1 MNTTQKRN
9 LQAKAAGGY
18 IVLPEISKNKIAE
31 VYYRRA
37 MTDEIE
43 RMLSSMFRAIERAYT
58 TIPVQNAK
66 MSDAERLTRLRR
78 LLERLRRQYG
88 AKLDKNAERIIKKY
102 LNKAQSGISDS
113 LLRNMRKIQGDGFT
127 INFDS
132 RKYGRVLK
140 IRAALNAEL
149 IKNTTSQIVS
159 NVTNVVYDGVTTGQS
174 WHRVEQDLRSQK
186 RIAADRIK
194 RIARDQ
200 TAKLNENLN
209 EMAMRDAGVE
219 FFEWSTA
226 RDERVS
232 TGYGGHKQLDGKIYK
247 WGDNANYPVID
258 TYGHRGVPG
267 QRVNCFTGDIKP
279 DFLFPIEKLY
289 KRHYSGNINVICF
302 DGHSTVRATP
312 NHPFLTE
319 KGWVAANN
327 LKSGDNIVCIEP
339 VSVCPDNVYNRN
351 VSFRQI
357 FKALQLLGFVAGTVT
372 GRRHQFH
379 GDGIVN
385 KKVNV
390 IDIDSLLRS
399 HGISA
404 FDKSLRKFSLA
415 KADMRIKTSYF
426 TMLGIL
432 YTFLYRAG
440 TTNSLMGF
448 RREFLQVLRTHLAK
462 TNEIS
467 RRAIADLNSVIM
479 QNLYNLSTADRK
491 LFRKSQTAFAF
502 KVKRAYRIFGQ
513 IIYSRWI
520 RSDFNTSF
528 LKGSKSSV
536 SGNTVFFTNYSDRV
550 TCKVVI
556 KKVLRNRTGKF
567 SGHVYNLQ
575 CVGGLYTINNGVV
588 NHNCR
593 CTARPVLLQK
603 DYQARQTSDGDWVIT
618 KGRL

>member
-113 LLRNMRKIQGDGFT
+113 LLRNMRKIMGDRFT

-174 WHRVEQDLRSQK
+174 WHRVEQDLRTQK

-226 RDERVS
+226 NDERVS

-267 QRVNCFTGDIKP
+267 QRVNC
-279 DFLFPIEKLY
+279 
-289 KRHYSGNINVICF
+289 
-302 DGHSTVRATP
+302 
-312 NHPFLTE
+312 
-319 KGWVAANN
+319 
-327 LKSGDNIVCIEP
+327 
-339 VSVCPDNVYNRN
+339 
-351 VSFRQI
+351 
-357 FKALQLLGFVAGTVT
+357 
-372 GRRHQFH
+372 
-379 GDGIVN
+379 
-385 KKVNV
+385 
-390 IDIDSLLRS
+390 
-399 HGISA
+399 
-404 FDKSLRKFSLA
+404 
-415 KADMRIKTSYF
+415 
-426 TMLGIL
+426 
-432 YTFLYRAG
+432 
-440 TTNSLMGF
+440 
-448 RREFLQVLRTHLAK
+448 
-462 TNEIS
+462 
-467 RRAIADLNSVIM
+467 
-479 QNLYNLSTADRK
+479 
-491 LFRKSQTAFAF
+491 
-502 KVKRAYRIFGQ
+502 
-513 IIYSRWI
+513 
-520 RSDFNTSF
+520 
-528 LKGSKSSV
+528 
-536 SGNTVFFTNYSDRV
+536 
-550 TCKVVI
+550 
-556 KKVLRNRTGKF
+556 
-567 SGHVYNLQ
+567 
-575 CVGGLYTINNGVV
+575 
-588 NHNCR
+588 R

>member
-1 MNTTQKRN
+1 MNTTKRRN

-113 LLRNMRKIQGDGFT
+113 LLRNMRKIMGDKFT

-232 TGYGGHKQLDGKIYK
+232 TGYGGHKQLDGRIYK
-247 WGDNANYPVID
+247 WGDDAHYPVID
-258 TYGHRGVPG
+258 TYGHRGTPG
-267 QRVNCFTGDIKP
+267 IRV
-279 DFLFPIEKLY
+279 
-289 KRHYSGNINVICF
+289 
-302 DGHSTVRATP
+302 
-312 NHPFLTE
+312 
-319 KGWVAANN
+319 
-327 LKSGDNIVCIEP
+327 
-339 VSVCPDNVYNRN
+339 
-351 VSFRQI
+351 
-357 FKALQLLGFVAGTVT
+357 
-372 GRRHQFH
+372 
-379 GDGIVN
+379 
-385 KKVNV
+385 
-390 IDIDSLLRS
+390 
-399 HGISA
+399 
-404 FDKSLRKFSLA
+404 
-415 KADMRIKTSYF
+415 
-426 TMLGIL
+426 
-432 YTFLYRAG
+432 
-440 TTNSLMGF
+440 
-448 RREFLQVLRTHLAK
+448 
-462 TNEIS
+462 
-467 RRAIADLNSVIM
+467 
-479 QNLYNLSTADRK
+479 
-491 LFRKSQTAFAF
+491 
-502 KVKRAYRIFGQ
+502 
-513 IIYSRWI
+513 
-520 RSDFNTSF
+520 
-528 LKGSKSSV
+528 
-536 SGNTVFFTNYSDRV
+536 
-550 TCKVVI
+550 
-556 KKVLRNRTGKF
+556 
-567 SGHVYNLQ
+567 
-575 CVGGLYTINNGVV
+575 
-588 NHNCR
+588 NCR

-603 DYQARQTSDGDWVIT
+603 DYQARQTADGDWVIT